1 MVRISCTSASIW
13 VSFAASADTAV
24 HNALSSTLQVPAPA
38 MVQEEVED
46 ATPAHAS
53 EPAAATL
60 TLNAVEDEMAAADV
74 TSHDGSFEVEVQV
87 ESSSDEEDSASSA
100 VQVNVQSA
108 RDVPSK
114 VEVHLESGDD
124 EDDDSLASGAVNVD
138 IHPAGVNDKPKQESM
153 TVNIA
158 KASSDGDKLRN
169 GGRDS
174 DDDDGDGMI
183 PVNVH
188 TSLLG

>member
-108 RDVPSK
+108 NRQQQNLMQRRIPAEPPCYSCRIALPLC
-114 VEVHLESGDD
+114 HL
-124 EDDDSLASGAVNVD
+124 
-138 IHPAGVNDKPKQESM
+138 
-153 TVNIA
+153 
-158 KASSDGDKLRN
+158 
-169 GGRDS
+169 
-174 DDDDGDGMI
+174 
-183 PVNVH
+183 
-188 TSLLG
+188 